1 MNEKKT
7 WITLFIVFALTFAYA
22 FARYITYGPVSNTNI
37 PTIIVNKAVAFSIV
51 VWLVFLIRDYF
62 KQTIESFKLK
72 LDILQSL
79 IFIHIFL
86 SIVLLTQQQLPK
98 FFSYGQLTIWGNLTV
113 LTGTITLTF
122 FFWLS
127 KKVGKISILL
137 FTTMLKAHLFF
148 MGFKGWFTPNTWNAG
163 MPPITLICFILL
175 LMLDIKI
182 FKNKK

>member
-1 MNEKKT
+1 MKKKT

-122 FFWLS
+122 FFLVIEKSWQNIDPAFHNYVKS
-127 KKVGKISILL
+127 TFI
-137 FTTMLKAHLFF
+137 FY
-148 MGFKGWFTPNTWNAG
+148 GF
-163 MPPITLICFILL
+163 
-175 LMLDIKI
+175 
-182 FKNKK
+182 